1 MSGNDEC
8 PEMIGSYKVERP
20 LGVGGMGH
28 VYAARHKSLNISV
41 AIKVFHNDILE
52 KPSSAKRFIQEA
64 RLAASIEH
72 INLVRVLECGNDEDD
87 HPYYV
92 MEMMASSI
100 LHEMKRKGAYTE
112 RVAIDIG
119 ESVARGLMEAHK
131 HKIIHRDIKPDNI
144 MISQDGLYKLCDLGL
159 AKVIKEQ
166 EKFDAKLTV
175 QGSGLGTPQFM
186 APEQAMD
193 AGSVDERA
201 DIFSVGA
208 SLYFAVT
215 GQKPFPE
222 GDIRSILTY
231 HMTHGAPD
239 PSKLKPEL
247 SRAFCDL
254 VMKCMAVNMEDRYA
268 TAKEL
273 KEALGQ
279 LRLGHHDS
287 LKPIHF
293 DTCVDITESSAMELE
308 KFAVKEETERNM
320 NTIKKSGCLSLFV
333 IGLMLYSTINF
344 MLN

>member
-1 MSGNDEC
+1 MSENDEI
-8 PEMIGSYKVERP
+8 PKMIGSYKVERP
-20 LGVGGMGH
+20 LGIGGMGS
-28 VYAARHKSLNISV
+28 VYAAKHKSLNISV

-72 INLVRVLECGNDEDD
+72 INLVRVLECGNDDEG

-92 MEMMASSI
+92 MEMMSSSM
-100 LHEMKRKGAYTE
+100 LHEMKRKGPYAE

-119 ESVARGLMEAHK
+119 ESVSRGLIEAHS
-131 HKIIHRDIKPDNI
+131 HNIIHRDIKPDNI
-144 MISQDGLYKLCDLGL
+144 MISHDGLYKLCDLGL
-159 AKVIKEQ
+159 AKVVSD
-166 EKFDAKLTV
+166 EKQFNANLTIS
-175 QGSGLGTPQFM
+175 GSGLGTPQFM

-193 AGSVDERA
+193 AGSVDVRA

-222 GDIRSILTY
+222 GDIRSILSY
-231 HMTHGAPD
+231 HMSHGAPD

-247 SRAFCDL
+247 SRGFCDL
-254 VMKCMAVNMEDRYA
+254 VMKCMAANMEERYSS
-268 TAKEL
+268 AKEL

-279 LRLGHHDS
+279 LRLQHHDS

-293 DTCVDITESSAMELE
+293 DTCVDMTETSALELE
-308 KFAVKEETERNM
+308 KFAEQEETQKNLAAG
-320 NTIKKSGCLSLFV
+320 KKQGCLSVLLVLITLTLCLF
-333 IGLMLYSTINF
+333 IS
-344 MLN
+344 LN